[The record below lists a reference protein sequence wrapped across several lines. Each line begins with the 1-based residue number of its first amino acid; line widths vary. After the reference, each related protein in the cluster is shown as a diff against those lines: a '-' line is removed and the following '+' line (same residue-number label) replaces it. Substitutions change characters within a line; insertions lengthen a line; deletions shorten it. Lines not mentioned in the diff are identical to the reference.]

1 MITPIPARCSY
12 SKSTPSKLIL
22 YHDVSGGHQDV
33 TGLTDG
39 GVAAKWCE
47 VYSRSLSLAC
57 CRIWPSV
64 QECFPCLRLLG
75 LFHITQVTIENRVG
89 SLFSAKIHPIFFF
102 EKRYTQLNR
111 WSLSIAASCHG
122 SKVGLGSCKREKLK
136 NKKLFICSEIK
147 KWIFL
152 VILNLS
158 S

>member
-64 QECFPCLRLLG
+64 QECFPSLRLLG
-75 LFHITQVTIENRVG
+75 LFHITQLTIENGEG
-89 SLFSAKIHPIFFF
+89 SLFSAKIHPIKSMKF
-102 EKRYTQLNR
+102 EHCLK
-111 WSLSIAASCHG
+111 LSWFQSG
-122 SKVGLGSCKREKLK
+122 T
-136 NKKLFICSEIK
+136 
-147 KWIFL
+147 WFL
-152 VILNLS
+152 
-158 S
+158 